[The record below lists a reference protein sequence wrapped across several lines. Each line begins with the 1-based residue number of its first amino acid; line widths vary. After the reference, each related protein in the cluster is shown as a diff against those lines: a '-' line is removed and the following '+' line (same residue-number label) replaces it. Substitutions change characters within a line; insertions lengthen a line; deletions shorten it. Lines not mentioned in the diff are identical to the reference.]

1 MAQKQI
7 NLFVALDGTGWH
19 PSAWR
24 DANARPREFV
34 TAKYWKELAQTA
46 ERGLI
51 DAITLED
58 SLGLQSERPFEN
70 DSRVDQFRG
79 RLDAVQV
86 ATFIAPATEHIGII
100 PTVIATHTEP
110 FHISKAIATLDYVSR
125 GRAGVR
131 VQLATRT
138 SDSKH
143 FGRREFPHFTYDD
156 YLNGNGREFIEELF
170 DEAAD
175 YIEVVRRL
183 WDSWE
188 DDAEI
193 RDAKSGKFVDVE
205 KLHYID
211 FEGKW
216 FSVKGPSITQR
227 PPQGQPTVAVLAH
240 ATVPYE
246 LAAKSADVVF
256 ITPTAT
262 NPATSI
268 IAEVRAAEEKVGR
281 TFPPLKIVADIV
293 VFLGKSGAEASAHR
307 AQLDKFLGHPY
318 QSDAHIFVGTAE
330 ELADLIGEWN
340 ASGIEGYRLR
350 PASLPHDLNLIVD
363 ELVPVL
369 QKRGIF
375 RSSYGEG
382 SLRSRFGFAR
392 PANRY
397 ASSVKG

>member
-1 MAQKQI
+1 MAEDSI
-7 NLFVALDGTGWH
+7 NLLVALDGTGWH
-19 PSAWR
+19 PSSWR
-24 DANARPREFV
+24 DAEALPREFT
-34 TAKYWKELAQTA
+34 TAKYWKDLAQTA

-51 DAITLED
+51 DAITIED

-70 DSRVDQFRG
+70 DARVDQFRG
-79 RLDAVQV
+79 RLDAVQI
-86 ATFIAPATEHIGII
+86 ATFIAPSTNHIGII

-110 FHISKAIATLDYVSR
+110 FHISKAIATLDYVSL

-143 FGRREFPHFTYDD
+143 FGRREFPNFTYDD

-193 RDAKSGKFVDVE
+193 RDSKSGKFIDVK

-211 FEGKW
+211 FKGKW
-216 FSVKGPSITQR
+216 FSIKGPSITQR

-256 ITPTAT
+256 ITPTEK
-262 NPATSI
+262 NPASSI
-268 IAEVRAAEEKVGR
+268 IAEVRAAESKLER
-281 TFPPLKIVADIV
+281 SLPPLKVIGEIV
-293 VFLGKSGAEASAHR
+293 VFLGKTTEEAQAHR
-307 AQLDKFLGHPY
+307 AKLDDFLGHPY

-330 ELADLIGEWN
+330 ELADLIAEWS

-363 ELVPVL
+363 QLVPAL

-375 RSSYGEG
+375 RTSYEAG

>member
-1 MAQKQI
+1 MAKDSI
-7 NLFVALDGTGWH
+7 NLIVALDGTGWH
-19 PSAWR
+19 PAAWR
-24 DANARPREFV
+24 EADARPHEFT
-34 TAKYWKELAQTA
+34 TAKYWKDLAQTA
-46 ERGLI
+46 ERGLL
-51 DAITLED
+51 DAITIED

-70 DSRVDQFRG
+70 DARVDQFRG

-86 ATFIAPATEHIGII
+86 ATFIAPSTHHIGII

-143 FGRREFPHFTYDD
+143 FGRRDFPHFTYDD

-193 RDAKSGKFVDVE
+193 RDSKSGKFIDVK

-211 FEGKW
+211 FKGKW

-227 PPQGQPTVAVLAH
+227 PPQGQPTIAVLAH

-256 ITPTAT
+256 ITPTDK
-262 NPATSI
+262 NPASSI
-268 IAEVRAAEEKVGR
+268 IAEVRAAESEVER
-281 TFPPLKIVADIV
+281 YLPPLKVIGEIV
-293 VFLGKSGAEASAHR
+293 VFLGKTTEEAQAYR
-307 AQLDKFLGHPY
+307 AKLDDFLGHTY

-330 ELADLIGEWN
+330 ELADLIAEWS

-375 RSSYGEG
+375 RTSYGEG